1 MVKPEEERERLVQKE
16 LNAGNSLRNG
26 VEDNQ
31 LHQLT
36 GGRAAG
42 NHYFIAAYCH
52 IDGLDYFSLATFD

>member
-1 MVKPEEERERLVQKE
+1 MTRPEDERERLVQKE

-36 GGRAAG
+36 GGM
-42 NHYFIAAYCH
+42 NTKQL
-52 IDGLDYFSLATFD
+52 GLVILLLLIVIVTGWIIFH

>member
-1 MVKPEEERERLVQKE
+1 MVQPEDERERLVQKE

-36 GGRAAG
+36 GGMNTRQLG
-42 NHYFIAAYCH
+42 IIILLLLIIIMTGWIIFH
-52 IDGLDYFSLATFD
+52 